1 MNIEEL
7 AARHEKLHA
16 LIEAAEAEKAP
27 EEFVKKLKVEKLNV
41 RDQLAERVSGGDPT
55 ANWQRRIED

>member
-7 AARHEKLHA
+7 KARHEKLHA

-27 EEFVKKLKVEKLNV
+27 EEFIKKLKVEKLIV
-41 RDQLAERVSGGDPT
+41 RDHLAGHGIEH